1 MLYWKHIGFKHCIW
15 NCFRFIYFFLC
26 VYVCESHVGMADAD
40 GGVQMCY
47 FRSLGTG
54 VKDVCEPLFG
64 C

>member
-1 MLYWKHIGFKHCIW
+1 LVSSTVFEIVLDL
-15 NCFRFIYFFLC
+15 FIFFFVC

-54 VKDVCEPLFG
+54 VRDVCEPLFG